1 MNSYTILATI
11 KAGEDCR
18 AITFHDV
25 KAERVEAAYDWALTA
40 CRQLGVKLALNHRGM
55 VDISIMRNDQPDA
68 IRSAVA
74 TEPVKLKPV
83 KRRYAVRHSPK
94 GDYMVV
100 DTKRSIAVAYKPTY
114 DEAVAEA
121 DKRDG
126 LEG

>member
-40 CRQLGVKLALNHRGM
+40 CRQLGVKLA
-55 VDISIMRNDQPDA
+55 PA
-68 IRSAVA
+68 
-74 TEPVKLKPV
+74 
-83 KRRYAVRHSPK
+83 KRRYRVQPGIK

-114 DEAVAEA
+114 DEAVADA

>member
-25 KAERVEAAYDWALTA
+25 KAESVERAHAWALVA
-40 CRQLGVKLALNHRGM
+40 LKQLGFKLGDNHAGRP
-55 VDISIMRNDQPDA
+55 DISIMRNDQPDA

-74 TEPVKLKPV
+74 TEPVKLQPV
-83 KRRYAVRHSPK
+83 ARRYRVQPGSK

-114 DEAVAEA
+114 DAAVAEA